1 MGFVWEE
8 PKTDWKE
15 TDRFNIRD
23 YNRIKNNL
31 AYLHE
36 QMITLVLYFPIKEM
50 GEDITDYTGYWDY
63 NIFNNFEE
71 NLDLINA
78 RIENKNFGQSQR
90 FFSNG
95 VFIGYSELNRIE
107 SACLDMKKSIDEIT
121 FHIGRIPFRLGNY
134 NSIQT

>member
-15 TDRFNIRD
+15 TDRFNIQD

-50 GEDITDYTGYWDY
+50 GEDIADYTGYWDY

-95 VFIGYSELNRIE
+95 VFIGYSELKDR
-107 SACLDMKKSIDEIT
+107 KSVV
-121 FHIGRIPFRLGNY
+121 
-134 NSIQT
+134 